1 MCEEVRIWG
10 GEVWGGEGVGRRGYG
25 EERYG
30 EERVWGGEGMGR
42 RGMGRRGCE
51 CGKVRVL
58 LCKKDELLGNICDYI
73 MGGATSVT
81 T

>member
-1 MCEEVRIWG
+1 MWG
-10 GEVWGGEGVGRRGYG
+10 GE
-25 EERYG
+25 
-30 EERVWGGEGMGR
+30 VWGGEGMGR